1 MRRVKIPK
9 SQIFCFA
16 LIMIVCII
24 AIVEALYYVMNPN
37 IQDKKDVAENSLSN
51 TGITDMTLVD
61 NFDDVFQNS
70 FKNTNT
76 SEEAEKI
83 EADKDYIYTNYE
95 KTEVNSGNYEIDVK
109 IPIININ
116 SEEIKSYNEDIKQIF
131 QDKAESILN
140 GDLFEPPFNIFQDK
154 AESILNGGSNRSI
167 YSVDYE
173 AFLNNNILSIVI
185 RSTLKEGSNPQRV
198 IIQTY
203 CYNIKE
209 MKKVEFSDIMA
220 LKNLDTNTVQDKIRK
235 QVQGKQEEAKALQ
248 QLGYSVY
255 IRDLRSDR
263 YDVENITNFFIDE
276 NNNVYVIYAYGNS
289 TNTDVTDIITF

>member
-1 MRRVKIPK
+1 MRKIKLPK
-9 SQIFCFA
+9 SQIFCFI
-16 LIMIVCII
+16 LIIIVCII
-24 AIVEALYYVMNPN
+24 SILEALYYVMNPN
-37 IQDKKDVAENSLSN
+37 IQDEENLADNSLSN
-51 TGITDMTLVD
+51 TGMIETNLVD

-70 FKNTNT
+70 FNNTNT
-76 SEEAEKI
+76 SEETEKI
-83 EADKDYIYTNYE
+83 NADKDYVYTDYE

-109 IPIININ
+109 IPMLNIN
-116 SEEIKSYNEDIKQIF
+116 SEEIKSYNEDIK
-131 QDKAESILN
+131 K
-140 GDLFEPPFNIFQDK
+140 IFQDK
-154 AESILNGGSNRSI
+154 AESILNGGANRSV

-173 AFLNNNILSIVI
+173 AYLNNNILSIVI

-209 MKKVEFSDIMA
+209 MKKVEFSDIMQ
-220 LKNLDTNTVQDKIRK
+220 LKNLDTTTVQDKIKR
-235 QVQGKQEEAKALQ
+235 QMQGKQEEAKALQ

-289 TNTDVTDIITF
+289 SNTDVTDIIIF

>member
-37 IQDKKDVAENSLSN
+37 IQDNKNIADNSLSN
-51 TGITDMTLVD
+51 AQITDMTLVD

-83 EADKDYIYTNYE
+83 DADKDYIYTNYE

-109 IPIININ
+109 IPVININ
-116 SEEIKSYNEDIKQIF
+116 SEEIKSYNEDIKQVF
-131 QDKAESILN
+131 QDKAESM
-140 GDLFEPPFNIFQDK
+140 
-154 AESILNGGSNRSI
+154 LNGGSNRAV

-173 AFLNNNILSIVI
+173 AFLNNNILSVVI

-209 MKKVEFSDIMA
+209 MKKVEFSDIMT
-220 LKNLDTNTVQDKIRK
+220 LKNLDTNTVQEKIRK
-235 QVQGKQEEAKALQ
+235 QIQGKQEEAKALQ

-263 YDVENITNFFIDE
+263 YDVENISNFFIDE
-276 NNNVYVIYAYGNS
+276 NNNIYVIYAYGNS
-289 TNTDVTDIITF
+289 SNTDVTDIVIF

>member
-37 IQDKKDVAENSLSN
+37 IQDNKNIADNSLSN
-51 TGITDMTLVD
+51 AQITDMTLVD

-83 EADKDYIYTNYE
+83 DADKDYIYTNYE

-109 IPIININ
+109 IPVININ
-116 SEEIKSYNEDIKQIF
+116 SEEIKSYNEDIKQV
-131 QDKAESILN
+131 
-140 GDLFEPPFNIFQDK
+140 FQDK
-154 AESILNGGSNRSI
+154 AESILNGGSNRAV

-173 AFLNNNILSIVI
+173 AFLNNNILSVVI

-209 MKKVEFSDIMA
+209 MKKVEFSDIMT
-220 LKNLDTNTVQDKIRK
+220 LKNLDTNTVQEKIRK
-235 QVQGKQEEAKALQ
+235 QIQGKQEEAKALQ

-263 YDVENITNFFIDE
+263 YDVENISNFFIDE

-289 TNTDVTDIITF
+289 SNTDVTDIVMF

>member
-37 IQDKKDVAENSLSN
+37 IQDNKNIADNSLSN
-51 TGITDMTLVD
+51 AQITDMTLVD

-83 EADKDYIYTNYE
+83 DADKDYIYTNYE

-109 IPIININ
+109 IPVININ
-116 SEEIKSYNEDIKQIF
+116 SEEIKSYNEDIKQV
-131 QDKAESILN
+131 
-140 GDLFEPPFNIFQDK
+140 FQDK
-154 AESILNGGSNRSI
+154 AESILNGGSNRAV

-173 AFLNNNILSIVI
+173 AFLNNNILSVVI

-209 MKKVEFSDIMA
+209 MKKVEFSDIMT
-220 LKNLDTNTVQDKIRK
+220 LKNLDNNTVQEKIRK
-235 QVQGKQEEAKALQ
+235 QIQGKQEEAKALQ

-263 YDVENITNFFIDE
+263 YDVENISNFFIDE
-276 NNNVYVIYAYGNS
+276 NNNIYVIYAYGNS
-289 TNTDVTDIITF
+289 SNTDVTDIVIF

>member
-9 SQIFCFA
+9 SQIFCFS

-37 IQDKKDVAENSLSN
+37 IQDNKNIADNSLSN
-51 TGITDMTLVD
+51 TEITDMNLVD

-83 EADKDYIYTNYE
+83 DADKDYIYTNYE

-109 IPIININ
+109 IPVININ
-116 SEEIKSYNEDIKQIF
+116 SEEIKSYNEAIKQV
-131 QDKAESILN
+131 
-140 GDLFEPPFNIFQDK
+140 FQDK
-154 AESILNGGSNRSI
+154 AESILNGGSNRSV

-220 LKNLDTNTVQDKIRK
+220 LKNLDTNTVQEKIRK
-235 QVQGKQEEAKALQ
+235 QIQGKQEEAKALQ

-263 YDVENITNFFIDE
+263 YDVENISNFFIDE

-289 TNTDVTDIITF
+289 SNTDVTDIVIF

>member
-9 SQIFCFA
+9 SQIFCFS

-37 IQDKKDVAENSLSN
+37 IQDNKNIADNSLSN
-51 TGITDMTLVD
+51 TEITDMTLVD

-83 EADKDYIYTNYE
+83 DADKDYIYTNYE

-109 IPIININ
+109 IPVININ
-116 SEEIKSYNEDIKQIF
+116 SEEIKSYNEAIKQVF
-131 QDKAESILN
+131 QA
-140 GDLFEPPFNIFQDK
+140 K
-154 AESILNGGSNRSI
+154 AESILNGGSNRSV

-209 MKKVEFSDIMA
+209 MKKVEFSDIMT
-220 LKNLDTNTVQDKIRK
+220 LKNLDTNTVQEKIRK
-235 QVQGKQEEAKALQ
+235 QIQGKQEEAKALQ

-263 YDVENITNFFIDE
+263 YDVENISNFFIDE

-289 TNTDVTDIITF
+289 SNTDVTDIVIF

>member
-51 TGITDMTLVD
+51 TGITDMSLVD

-83 EADKDYIYTNYE
+83 DADKDYIYTNYE

-109 IPIININ
+109 IPVININ
-116 SEEIKSYNEDIKQIF
+116 SEEIKSYNEDIKQV
-131 QDKAESILN
+131 
-140 GDLFEPPFNIFQDK
+140 FQDK
-154 AESILNGGSNRSI
+154 AESILNGGSNRSV

-209 MKKVEFSDIMA
+209 MKKVEFSDIMT
-220 LKNLDTNTVQDKIRK
+220 LKNLDTNTVQEKIRK
-235 QVQGKQEEAKALQ
+235 QIQGKQEEAKALQ

-263 YDVENITNFFIDE
+263 YDVENISNFFIDE
-276 NNNVYVIYAYGNS
+276 NNNIYVIYAYGNS
-289 TNTDVTDIITF
+289 SNTDVTDIVIF

>member
-37 IQDKKDVAENSLSN
+37 IQDNKNIADNSLSN
-51 TGITDMTLVD
+51 AQITDMTLVD

-83 EADKDYIYTNYE
+83 DADKDYIYTNYE

-109 IPIININ
+109 IPVININ
-116 SEEIKSYNEDIKQIF
+116 SEEIKSYNEDIKQV
-131 QDKAESILN
+131 
-140 GDLFEPPFNIFQDK
+140 FQDK
-154 AESILNGGSNRSI
+154 AESILNGGSNRSV

-173 AFLNNNILSIVI
+173 AFFNNNILSIVI

-209 MKKVEFSDIMA
+209 MKKVEFSDIMT
-220 LKNLDTNTVQDKIRK
+220 LKNLDTNTVQEKIRK
-235 QVQGKQEEAKALQ
+235 QIQGKQEEAKALQ

-263 YDVENITNFFIDE
+263 YDVENISNFFIDE

-289 TNTDVTDIITF
+289 SNTDVTDIVIF

>member
-1 MRRVKIPK
+1 MRKVKIPK

-37 IQDKKDVAENSLSN
+37 IQDKENIADNGLSN
-51 TGITDMTLVD
+51 TEIIDTNLVD
-61 NFDDVFQNS
+61 NFNDVFQNS

-76 SEEAEKI
+76 SEDVEKI
-83 EADKDYIYTNYE
+83 DAEKDYIYTNYE
-95 KTEVNSGNYEIDVK
+95 KTEVNSGNYEIDVI
-109 IPIININ
+109 IPEININ

-140 GDLFEPPFNIFQDK
+140 G
-154 AESILNGGSNRSI
+154 GSNRSV

-185 RSTLKEGSNPQRV
+185 RSTLKDGSNPQRV

-209 MKKVEFSDIMA
+209 MKKVEFSDIMT
-220 LKNLDTNTVQDKIRK
+220 LKNLDTNTVQEKIRK
-235 QVQGKQEEAKALQ
+235 QIQGKQEEAKALQ

-263 YDVENITNFFIDE
+263 YDVENISNFFIDE

-289 TNTDVTDIITF
+289 SNTDVTDIVIF

>member
-16 LIMIVCII
+16 LIMIICII
-24 AIVEALYYVMNPN
+24 AIVEALYYVLNPN
-37 IQDKKDVAENSLSN
+37 IQDKENIADNSLSN
-51 TGITDMTLVD
+51 TEITDTNLVD

-83 EADKDYIYTNYE
+83 DADKDYIYTNYE

-109 IPIININ
+109 IPVININ
-116 SEEIKSYNEDIKQIF
+116 SEEIKSYNEDIKQV
-131 QDKAESILN
+131 
-140 GDLFEPPFNIFQDK
+140 FQDK
-154 AESILNGGSNRSI
+154 AESILNGGSNRSV

-209 MKKVEFSDIMA
+209 MKKVEFSDIMT
-220 LKNLDTNTVQDKIRK
+220 LKNLDTNTVQEKIRK

-263 YDVENITNFFIDE
+263 YDVENISNFFIDE

-289 TNTDVTDIITF
+289 SNTDVTDIVIF

>member
-37 IQDKKDVAENSLSN
+37 IQDNKNIADNSLSN
-51 TGITDMTLVD
+51 AQITDMTLVD

-83 EADKDYIYTNYE
+83 DADKDYIYTNYE

-109 IPIININ
+109 IPVININ
-116 SEEIKSYNEDIKQIF
+116 SEEIKSYNEDIKQV
-131 QDKAESILN
+131 
-140 GDLFEPPFNIFQDK
+140 FQDK
-154 AESILNGGSNRSI
+154 AESILNGGSNRAV

-173 AFLNNNILSIVI
+173 AFLNNNILSVVI

-203 CYNIKE
+203 CYNIRE
-209 MKKVEFSDIMA
+209 MKKVEFSDIMT
-220 LKNLDTNTVQDKIRK
+220 LKNLDTNTVQEKIRK
-235 QVQGKQEEAKALQ
+235 QIQGKQEEAKALQ

-263 YDVENITNFFIDE
+263 YDVENISNFFIDE
-276 NNNVYVIYAYGNS
+276 NNNIYVIYAYGNS
-289 TNTDVTDIITF
+289 SNTDVTDIVIF

>member
-140 GDLFEPPFNIFQDK
+140 G
-154 AESILNGGSNRSI
+154 GSNRSV

-209 MKKVEFSDIMA
+209 MKKVEFSDIMT
-220 LKNLDTNTVQDKIRK
+220 LKNLDTNTVQEKIRK
-235 QVQGKQEEAKALQ
+235 QIQGKQEEAKALQ

-263 YDVENITNFFIDE
+263 YDVENISNFFIDE

-289 TNTDVTDIITF
+289 SNTDVTDIVIF

>member
-37 IQDKKDVAENSLSN
+37 IQDNKNIADNSLSN
-51 TGITDMTLVD
+51 AQITDMTLVD

-76 SEEAEKI
+76 TEEAEKI
-83 EADKDYIYTNYE
+83 DADKDYIYTNYE

-109 IPIININ
+109 IPVININ
-116 SEEIKSYNEDIKQIF
+116 SEEIKSYNEDIKQV
-131 QDKAESILN
+131 
-140 GDLFEPPFNIFQDK
+140 FQDK
-154 AESILNGGSNRSI
+154 AESILNGGSNRAV

-173 AFLNNNILSIVI
+173 AFLNNNILSVVI

-209 MKKVEFSDIMA
+209 MKKVEFSDIMT
-220 LKNLDTNTVQDKIRK
+220 LKNLDTNTVQEKIRK
-235 QVQGKQEEAKALQ
+235 QIQGKQEEAKALQ

-263 YDVENITNFFIDE
+263 YDVENISNFFIDE
-276 NNNVYVIYAYGNS
+276 NNNIYVIYAYGNS
-289 TNTDVTDIITF
+289 SNTDVTDIVIF

>member
-37 IQDKKDVAENSLSN
+37 IQDNKNIADNSLSN
-51 TGITDMTLVD
+51 AQITDMTLVD

-83 EADKDYIYTNYE
+83 EADKDYIYTSYE
-95 KTEVNSGNYEIDVK
+95 KAEVNSGNYEIDVK
-109 IPIININ
+109 IPMININ
-116 SEEIKSYNEDIKQIF
+116 SEEIKSYNEDIKQV
-131 QDKAESILN
+131 
-140 GDLFEPPFNIFQDK
+140 FQDK
-154 AESILNGGSNRSI
+154 AESILNGGSNRSV

-209 MKKVEFSDIMA
+209 MKKVEFSDIMT
-220 LKNLDTNTVQDKIRK
+220 LKNLDTNTVQEKIRK
-235 QVQGKQEEAKALQ
+235 QIQGKQEEAKALQ

-263 YDVENITNFFIDE
+263 YDVENISNFFIDE
-276 NNNVYVIYAYGNS
+276 NNNIYVIYAYGNS
-289 TNTDVTDIITF
+289 SNTDVTDIVIF

>member
-37 IQDKKDVAENSLSN
+37 IQDNKNIADNSLSN
-51 TGITDMTLVD
+51 AQITDMTLVD

-83 EADKDYIYTNYE
+83 DADKDYIYTNYE

-109 IPIININ
+109 IPVININ
-116 SEEIKSYNEDIKQIF
+116 SEEIKSYNEDIKQV
-131 QDKAESILN
+131 
-140 GDLFEPPFNIFQDK
+140 FQDK
-154 AESILNGGSNRSI
+154 AESILNGGSNRAV

-173 AFLNNNILSIVI
+173 AFLNNNILSVVI

-209 MKKVEFSDIMA
+209 MKKVEFSDIMT
-220 LKNLDTNTVQDKIRK
+220 LKNLDTNTVQEKIRK
-235 QVQGKQEEAKALQ
+235 QIQGKQEEAKALQ

-263 YDVENITNFFIDE
+263 YDVEYISNFFIDE
-276 NNNVYVIYAYGNS
+276 NNNIYVIYAYGNS
-289 TNTDVTDIITF
+289 SNTDVTDIVIF

>member
-37 IQDKKDVAENSLSN
+37 IQDNKNIADNSLSN
-51 TGITDMTLVD
+51 AQITDMTLVD

-83 EADKDYIYTNYE
+83 DADKDYIYTNYE

-109 IPIININ
+109 IPVININ
-116 SEEIKSYNEDIKQIF
+116 SEEIKSYNEDIKQV
-131 QDKAESILN
+131 
-140 GDLFEPPFNIFQDK
+140 FQDK
-154 AESILNGGSNRSI
+154 AESILNGGSNRSV

-209 MKKVEFSDIMA
+209 MKKVEFSDIMT
-220 LKNLDTNTVQDKIRK
+220 LKNLDTNTVQEKIRK
-235 QVQGKQEEAKALQ
+235 QIQGKQEEAKALQ

-263 YDVENITNFFIDE
+263 YDVENISNFFIDE

-289 TNTDVTDIITF
+289 SNTDVTDIVIF

>member
-51 TGITDMTLVD
+51 TGITDMSLVD

-83 EADKDYIYTNYE
+83 DADKDYIYTNYE

-109 IPIININ
+109 IPVININ
-116 SEEIKSYNEDIKQIF
+116 SEEIKSYNEDIKQV
-131 QDKAESILN
+131 
-140 GDLFEPPFNIFQDK
+140 FQDK
-154 AESILNGGSNRSI
+154 AESILNGGSNRSV

-209 MKKVEFSDIMA
+209 MKKVEFSDIMT
-220 LKNLDTNTVQDKIRK
+220 LKNLDTNTVQEKIRK
-235 QVQGKQEEAKALQ
+235 QIQGKQEEAKALQ

-263 YDVENITNFFIDE
+263 YDVENISNFFIDE

-289 TNTDVTDIITF
+289 SNTDVTDIVIF

>member
-37 IQDKKDVAENSLSN
+37 IQDKEDVAENSLSN
-51 TGITDMTLVD
+51 TGITDMSLVD

-83 EADKDYIYTNYE
+83 EADKDYIYTSYE
-95 KTEVNSGNYEIDVK
+95 KAEVNSGNYEIDVK
-109 IPIININ
+109 IPMININ
-116 SEEIKSYNEDIKQIF
+116 SEEIKSYNEDIKQVF

-140 GDLFEPPFNIFQDK
+140 G
-154 AESILNGGSNRSI
+154 SSNRSV

-173 AFLNNNILSIVI
+173 AFLNNNILTIVI

-209 MKKVEFSDIMA
+209 MKKVEFSDIMT
-220 LKNLDTNTVQDKIRK
+220 LKNLDTNTVQEKIRK
-235 QVQGKQEEAKALQ
+235 QIQGKQEEAKALQ

-289 TNTDVTDIITF
+289 SNTDVTDIVIF

>member
-37 IQDKKDVAENSLSN
+37 IQDNKNIADNSLSN
-51 TGITDMTLVD
+51 AQITDMTLVD

-83 EADKDYIYTNYE
+83 DADKDYIYTNYE

-109 IPIININ
+109 IPVININ
-116 SEEIKSYNEDIKQIF
+116 SEEIKSYNEDIKQV
-131 QDKAESILN
+131 
-140 GDLFEPPFNIFQDK
+140 FQDK
-154 AESILNGGSNRSI
+154 AESILNGGSNRAV

-173 AFLNNNILSIVI
+173 AFLNNNIISVVI

-209 MKKVEFSDIMA
+209 MKKVEFSDIMT
-220 LKNLDTNTVQDKIRK
+220 LKNLDTNTVQEKIRK
-235 QVQGKQEEAKALQ
+235 QIQGKQEEAKALQ

-263 YDVENITNFFIDE
+263 YDVENISNFFIDE
-276 NNNVYVIYAYGNS
+276 NNNIYVIYAYGNS
-289 TNTDVTDIITF
+289 SNTDVTDIVIF

>member
-9 SQIFCFA
+9 SQIFCFS

-37 IQDKKDVAENSLSN
+37 IQDNKNIADNSLSN
-51 TGITDMTLVD
+51 AQITDTNLVD

-83 EADKDYIYTNYE
+83 DADKDYIYTNYE

-109 IPIININ
+109 IPVININ
-116 SEEIKSYNEDIKQIF
+116 SEEIKSYNEAIKQV
-131 QDKAESILN
+131 
-140 GDLFEPPFNIFQDK
+140 FQDK
-154 AESILNGGSNRSI
+154 AESILNGGSNRSV

-209 MKKVEFSDIMA
+209 MKKVEFSDIMT
-220 LKNLDTNTVQDKIRK
+220 LKNLDTNTVQEKIRK
-235 QVQGKQEEAKALQ
+235 QIQGKQEEAKALQ

-263 YDVENITNFFIDE
+263 YDVENISNFFIDE

-289 TNTDVTDIITF
+289 SNTDVTDIVIF

>member
-16 LIMIVCII
+16 LIMIICII

-37 IQDKKDVAENSLSN
+37 IQDKENIADNSLSN
-51 TGITDMTLVD
+51 TEITDTNLVD

-83 EADKDYIYTNYE
+83 EADKDYIYTSYE
-95 KTEVNSGNYEIDVK
+95 KAEVNSGNYEIDVK
-109 IPIININ
+109 IPMININ
-116 SEEIKSYNEDIKQIF
+116 SEEIKSYNEDIKQVF

-140 GDLFEPPFNIFQDK
+140 G
-154 AESILNGGSNRSI
+154 SSNRAV

-209 MKKVEFSDIMA
+209 MKKVEFSDIMT
-220 LKNLDTNTVQDKIRK
+220 LKNLDTNTVQEKIRK
-235 QVQGKQEEAKALQ
+235 QIQGKQEEAKALQ

-263 YDVENITNFFIDE
+263 YDVENISNFFIDE

-289 TNTDVTDIITF
+289 SNTDVTDIVIF

>member
-16 LIMIVCII
+16 LIMIICII

-37 IQDKKDVAENSLSN
+37 IQDKENIADNSLSN
-51 TGITDMTLVD
+51 TEITDTNLVD

-83 EADKDYIYTNYE
+83 DADKDYIYTNYE

-109 IPIININ
+109 IPVININ
-116 SEEIKSYNEDIKQIF
+116 SEEIKSYNEDIKQV
-131 QDKAESILN
+131 
-140 GDLFEPPFNIFQDK
+140 FQDK
-154 AESILNGGSNRSI
+154 AESILNGGSNRSV

-209 MKKVEFSDIMA
+209 MKKVEFSDIMT
-220 LKNLDTNTVQDKIRK
+220 LKNLDTNTVQEKIRK
-235 QVQGKQEEAKALQ
+235 QIQGKQEEAKALQ

-263 YDVENITNFFIDE
+263 YDVENISNFFIDE

-289 TNTDVTDIITF
+289 SNTDVTDIVIF

>member
-37 IQDKKDVAENSLSN
+37 IQDNKNIADNSLSN
-51 TGITDMTLVD
+51 AQITDMTLVD

-83 EADKDYIYTNYE
+83 DADKDYIYTNYE
-95 KTEVNSGNYEIDVK
+95 KTKVNSGNYEIDVK
-109 IPIININ
+109 IPVININ
-116 SEEIKSYNEDIKQIF
+116 SEEIKSYNEDIKQV
-131 QDKAESILN
+131 
-140 GDLFEPPFNIFQDK
+140 FQDK
-154 AESILNGGSNRSI
+154 AESILNGGSNRAV

-173 AFLNNNILSIVI
+173 AFLNNNILSVVI

-209 MKKVEFSDIMA
+209 MKKVEFSDIMT
-220 LKNLDTNTVQDKIRK
+220 LKNLDTNTVQEKIRK
-235 QVQGKQEEAKALQ
+235 QIQGKQEEAKALQ

-263 YDVENITNFFIDE
+263 YDVENISNFFIDE
-276 NNNVYVIYAYGNS
+276 NNNIYVIYAYGNS
-289 TNTDVTDIITF
+289 SNTDVTDIVIF

>member
-37 IQDKKDVAENSLSN
+37 IQDKENIADNSLSN
-51 TGITDMTLVD
+51 AQITDTNLVD

-83 EADKDYIYTNYE
+83 DADKDYIYTNYE

-109 IPIININ
+109 IPVININ
-116 SEEIKSYNEDIKQIF
+116 SEEIKSYNEDIKQV
-131 QDKAESILN
+131 
-140 GDLFEPPFNIFQDK
+140 FQDK
-154 AESILNGGSNRSI
+154 AESILNGGSNRSV

-209 MKKVEFSDIMA
+209 MKKVEFSDIMT
-220 LKNLDTNTVQDKIRK
+220 LKNLDTNTVQEKIRK
-235 QVQGKQEEAKALQ
+235 QIQGKQEEAKALQ

-263 YDVENITNFFIDE
+263 YDVENISNFFIDE

-289 TNTDVTDIITF
+289 SNTDVTDIVIF

>member
-83 EADKDYIYTNYE
+83 EADKDYIYTSYE
-95 KTEVNSGNYEIDVK
+95 KAEVNSGNYEIDVK
-109 IPIININ
+109 IPMININ
-116 SEEIKSYNEDIKQIF
+116 SEEIKSYNEDIKQV
-131 QDKAESILN
+131 
-140 GDLFEPPFNIFQDK
+140 FQDK
-154 AESILNGGSNRSI
+154 AESILNGGSNRSV

-209 MKKVEFSDIMA
+209 MKKVEFSDIMT
-220 LKNLDTNTVQDKIRK
+220 LKNLDTNTVQEKIRK
-235 QVQGKQEEAKALQ
+235 QIQGKQEEAKALQ

-263 YDVENITNFFIDE
+263 YDVENISNFFIDE

-289 TNTDVTDIITF
+289 SNTDVTDIVIF

>member
-37 IQDKKDVAENSLSN
+37 IQDNKNIADNSLSN
-51 TGITDMTLVD
+51 AQITDMTLVD
-61 NFDDVFQNS
+61 NFDDVFQNL

-83 EADKDYIYTNYE
+83 DADKDYIYTNYE

-109 IPIININ
+109 IPVININ
-116 SEEIKSYNEDIKQIF
+116 SEEIKSYNEDIKQV
-131 QDKAESILN
+131 
-140 GDLFEPPFNIFQDK
+140 FQDK
-154 AESILNGGSNRSI
+154 AESILNGGSNRAV

-173 AFLNNNILSIVI
+173 AFLNNNILSVVI

-209 MKKVEFSDIMA
+209 MKKVEFSDIMT
-220 LKNLDTNTVQDKIRK
+220 LKNLDTNTVQEKIRK
-235 QVQGKQEEAKALQ
+235 QIQGKQEEAKALQ

-263 YDVENITNFFIDE
+263 YDVENISNFFIDE

-289 TNTDVTDIITF
+289 SNTDVTDIVIF

>member
-37 IQDKKDVAENSLSN
+37 IQDNKNIADNSLSN
-51 TGITDMTLVD
+51 AQITDMTLVD

-83 EADKDYIYTNYE
+83 DADKDYIYTNYE

-109 IPIININ
+109 IPVININ
-116 SEEIKSYNEDIKQIF
+116 SEEIKSYNEDIKQV
-131 QDKAESILN
+131 
-140 GDLFEPPFNIFQDK
+140 FQDK
-154 AESILNGGSNRSI
+154 AESILNGGSNRAV

-173 AFLNNNILSIVI
+173 AFLNNNILSDVI
-185 RSTLKEGSNPQRV
+185 RSTLKERSNPQRV

-209 MKKVEFSDIMA
+209 MKKVEFSDIMT
-220 LKNLDTNTVQDKIRK
+220 LKNLDTNTVQEKIRK
-235 QVQGKQEEAKALQ
+235 QIQGKQEEAKALQ

-263 YDVENITNFFIDE
+263 YDVENISNFFIDE

-289 TNTDVTDIITF
+289 SNTDVTDIVIF

>member
-83 EADKDYIYTNYE
+83 EADKDYIYTSYE
-95 KTEVNSGNYEIDVK
+95 KAEVNSGNYEIDVK
-109 IPIININ
+109 IPMININ
-116 SEEIKSYNEDIKQIF
+116 SEEIKSYNEDIKQVF

-140 GDLFEPPFNIFQDK
+140 G
-154 AESILNGGSNRSI
+154 SSNRSV

-209 MKKVEFSDIMA
+209 MKKVEFSDIMT
-220 LKNLDTNTVQDKIRK
+220 LKNLDTNTVQEKIRK
-235 QVQGKQEEAKALQ
+235 QIQGKQEEAKALQ

-263 YDVENITNFFIDE
+263 YDVENISNFFIDE
-276 NNNVYVIYAYGNS
+276 NNNIYVIYAYGNS
-289 TNTDVTDIITF
+289 SNTDVTDIVIF

>member
-83 EADKDYIYTNYE
+83 EADKDYIYTSYE
-95 KTEVNSGNYEIDVK
+95 KAEVNSGNYEIDVK
-109 IPIININ
+109 IPMININ
-116 SEEIKSYNEDIKQIF
+116 SEEIKSYNEDIKQVF

-140 GDLFEPPFNIFQDK
+140 GD
-154 AESILNGGSNRSI
+154 SNRSV

-209 MKKVEFSDIMA
+209 MKKVEFSDIMT
-220 LKNLDTNTVQDKIRK
+220 LKNLDTNTVQEKIRK
-235 QVQGKQEEAKALQ
+235 QIQGKQEEAKALQ

-263 YDVENITNFFIDE
+263 YDVENISNFFIDE

-289 TNTDVTDIITF
+289 SNTDVTDIVIF

>member
-1 MRRVKIPK
+1 MRKIKLPK
-9 SQIFCFA
+9 SQIFCFI
-16 LIMIVCII
+16 LIIIVCII
-24 AIVEALYYVMNPN
+24 SIVEALYYVMNPN
-37 IQDKKDVAENSLSN
+37 IQDEEDLADNSLSN
-51 TGITDMTLVD
+51 TGMIETNLAD

-70 FKNTNT
+70 FNNTNT
-76 SEEAEKI
+76 SEETEKI
-83 EADKDYIYTNYE
+83 NTDKDYVYTGYE
-95 KTEVNSGNYEIDVK
+95 KTEINSGNYEIDVK
-109 IPIININ
+109 IPMININ
-116 SEEIKSYNEDIKQIF
+116 SEEIKSYNEDIK
-131 QDKAESILN
+131 K
-140 GDLFEPPFNIFQDK
+140 IFQDK
-154 AESILNGGSNRSI
+154 AESILNGGANRSV

-173 AFLNNNILSIVI
+173 AYLNNNILSIVI

-209 MKKVEFSDIMA
+209 MKKVEFSDIMQ
-220 LKNLDTNTVQDKIRK
+220 LKNLDTNTVQDKIKR
-235 QVQGKQEEAKALQ
+235 QMQGKQEESKALQ

-289 TNTDVTDIITF
+289 SNTDVTDIIIF

>member
-37 IQDKKDVAENSLSN
+37 IQDNKNIADNSLSN
-51 TGITDMTLVD
+51 AQITDMTLVD

-83 EADKDYIYTNYE
+83 DADKDYIYTNYE

-109 IPIININ
+109 IPVININ
-116 SEEIKSYNEDIKQIF
+116 FEEIKSYNEDIKQV
-131 QDKAESILN
+131 
-140 GDLFEPPFNIFQDK
+140 FQDK
-154 AESILNGGSNRSI
+154 AESILNGGSNRAV

-173 AFLNNNILSIVI
+173 AFLNNNILSVVI

-209 MKKVEFSDIMA
+209 MKKVEFSDIMT
-220 LKNLDTNTVQDKIRK
+220 LKNLDTNTVQEKIRK
-235 QVQGKQEEAKALQ
+235 QIQGKQEEAKALQ

-263 YDVENITNFFIDE
+263 YDVENISNFFIDE
-276 NNNVYVIYAYGNS
+276 NNNIYVIYAYGNS
-289 TNTDVTDIITF
+289 SNTDVTDIVIF

>member
-83 EADKDYIYTNYE
+83 EADKDYIYTSYE
-95 KTEVNSGNYEIDVK
+95 KAEVNSGNYEIDVK
-109 IPIININ
+109 IPMININ
-116 SEEIKSYNEDIKQIF
+116 SEEIKSYNEDIKQV
-131 QDKAESILN
+131 
-140 GDLFEPPFNIFQDK
+140 FQDK
-154 AESILNGGSNRSI
+154 AESILNGGSNRSV

-209 MKKVEFSDIMA
+209 MKKVEFSDIMT
-220 LKNLDTNTVQDKIRK
+220 LKNLDTNTVQEKIRK

-289 TNTDVTDIITF
+289 SNTDVTDIVIF

>member
-51 TGITDMTLVD
+51 TWITDMTLVD

-83 EADKDYIYTNYE
+83 EADKDYIYTSYE
-95 KTEVNSGNYEIDVK
+95 KAEVNSGNYEIDVK
-109 IPIININ
+109 IPMININ
-116 SEEIKSYNEDIKQIF
+116 SEEIKSYNEDIKQV
-131 QDKAESILN
+131 
-140 GDLFEPPFNIFQDK
+140 FQDK
-154 AESILNGGSNRSI
+154 AESILNGGSNRSV

-209 MKKVEFSDIMA
+209 MKKVEFSDIMT
-220 LKNLDTNTVQDKIRK
+220 LKNLDTNTVQEKIRK
-235 QVQGKQEEAKALQ
+235 QIQGKQEEAKALQ

-263 YDVENITNFFIDE
+263 YDVENISNFFIDE
-276 NNNVYVIYAYGNS
+276 NNNIYVIYAYGNS
-289 TNTDVTDIITF
+289 SNTDVTDIVIF

>member
-1 MRRVKIPK
+1 MRKVKIPK

-37 IQDKKDVAENSLSN
+37 IQDKENIADNGLSN
-51 TGITDMTLVD
+51 TEIIDTNLVD
-61 NFDDVFQNS
+61 NFNDVFQNS
-70 FKNTNT
+70 FKNSNT
-76 SEEAEKI
+76 SEDVEKI
-83 EADKDYIYTNYE
+83 DAEKDYIYTNYE

-109 IPIININ
+109 IPEININ

-140 GDLFEPPFNIFQDK
+140 G
-154 AESILNGGSNRSI
+154 GSNRSV

-185 RSTLKEGSNPQRV
+185 RSTLKDGSNPQRV

-209 MKKVEFSDIMA
+209 MKKVEFSDIMT
-220 LKNLDTNTVQDKIRK
+220 LKNLDTNTVQEKIRK
-235 QVQGKQEEAKALQ
+235 QIQGKQEEAKALQ

-263 YDVENITNFFIDE
+263 YDVENISNFFIDE

-289 TNTDVTDIITF
+289 SNTDVTDIVIF

>member
-37 IQDKKDVAENSLSN
+37 IQDNKNIADNSLSN
-51 TGITDMTLVD
+51 AQITDMTLVD

-83 EADKDYIYTNYE
+83 DADKDYIYTSYE
-95 KTEVNSGNYEIDVK
+95 KAEVNSGNYEIDVK
-109 IPIININ
+109 IPMININ
-116 SEEIKSYNEDIKQIF
+116 SEEIKSYNEDIKQVF

-140 GDLFEPPFNIFQDK
+140 G
-154 AESILNGGSNRSI
+154 SSNRAV

-209 MKKVEFSDIMA
+209 MKKVEFSDIMT
-220 LKNLDTNTVQDKIRK
+220 LKNLDTNTVQEKIRK
-235 QVQGKQEEAKALQ
+235 QIQGKQEEAKALQ

-263 YDVENITNFFIDE
+263 YDVENISNFFIDE

-289 TNTDVTDIITF
+289 SNTDVTDIVIF